1 MALLNDPIK
10 ICSQARS
17 SINYWSVGWI
27 FFLSLSL
34 QAQVSQ
40 PARYEKEQKSS
51 YRDFTV
57 ISMGEQGIALIRDK
71 QKFARGENSWEVIL
85 LDSSL
90 NESITKE
97 INVENRYTLIGHDYR
112 DRAVYFLFRMGETDQ
127 GKFKIIKIDCLTG
140 QSEEHNYEPELT
152 IRLTH
157 FNVVANQVI
166 LAGYVSN
173 QPTVLLYNL
182 SNDHAKIIPGLL
194 ISESELLDVRVNV
207 NETFNVLIAERKSK
221 IKKRLVIKTF
231 DVSGTMLLDDTIEI
245 DPDKTILSAS
255 TSSLVR
261 DELIIMGTWGEG
273 VMKQSSGL
281 FTVLVDPYTDQK
293 INFYDFAQLN
303 HFLDYLS
310 PKRAAKTK
318 AKSDERRKMGKIP
331 EFKAYVLPARLEESK
346 EGFMF
351 YSEVYHTTANLNGN
365 RWSGS
370 PYNNNPYLPF
380 GNNPYGYNPYRI
392 YNTPYNYGFPYNSTN
407 NSSQE
412 AKMLHASIAVFDSKG
427 TLTADHGLKLQD
439 LKLNSAEQL
448 ADFVHTPTRFTLVF
462 GKEKEIVTQTS
473 QRDGFV
479 LSSEKVLIQLNS
491 PIETLRSDND
501 EIIVSRYWYKNSLFL
516 FGYQTVKNMEKGNR
530 DIFFINKVKID

>member
-1 MALLNDPIK
+1 VALLDDPIK
-10 ICSQARS
+10 ICSQAWS

-57 ISMGEQGIALIRDK
+57 ISMGEQGIALIRDI
-71 QKFARGENSWEVIL
+71 QKFVRGENSWEVIL

-112 DRAVYFLFRMGETDQ
+112 DRAIYFLFRMGETDQ

-173 QPTVLLYNL
+173 QPTVLMYNL

-346 EGFMF
+346 EGFIF
-351 YSEVYHTTANLNGN
+351 YSEVYFTSGNLTSN
-365 RWSGS
+365 RWPGS
-370 PYNNNPYLPF
+370 PYNRNPYPPF
-380 GNNPYGYNPYRI
+380 GNNPYGYDPYRI
-392 YNTPYNYGFPYNSTN
+392 YNPPHNYGYPYNANN

-448 ADFVHTPTRFTLVF
+448 ADFVYTPTRFTLVF

-491 PIETLRSDND
+491 PTETLRTENN
-501 EIIVSRYWYKNSLFL
+501 EVVVSRYWYKNSLFL